1 VYRAAAGVG
10 QQLALEVV
18 DQLHEVL
25 KNLSGSREWDKAGS
39 AVRQSVLVDSRNG
52 HNCEKRVKLLSRRGR
67 TLHAQSR
74 GHPSRR
80 VVL

>member
-1 VYRAAAGVG
+1 VRSGGSVRVYRAAAGVG

-25 KNLSGSREWDKAGS
+25 ENLRGSREWDKAGS

-52 HNCEKRVKLLSRRGR
+52 QIAKYV
-67 TLHAQSR
+67 
-74 GHPSRR
+74 
-80 VVL
+80 